1 MSSCGCLRLVLAKLV
16 DRRASSC
23 HHHCMC
29 LDRSVSSYDR
39 HCIALAE
46 LLDRSMPSCIVC
58 HHCIVL
64 VQLLEKSASSCHRHC
79 MCLDRSVSSFC
90 HHCIALAQLLN
101 RGVPSCYHHSFTLA
115 QLLDRCA
122 VLKSRAVWLPPLHCA
137 CTVVGQNCITLPPA
151 VRVLAQLL
159 DRTASPCHQQCVCLH
174 SYGKCMF
181 CCCRHQDDRAARGGD
196 EGVCGTECRSEN
208 DFPEG
213 TS

>member
-101 RGVPSCYHHSFTLA
+101 RGVPSCYHHCITLA
-115 QLLDRCA
+115 QLLDRS
-122 VLKSRAVWLPPLHCA
+122 VLSGCHHCIA
-137 CTVVGQNCITLPPA
+137 
-151 VRVLAQLL
+151 LAQLL
-159 DRTASPCHQQCVCLH
+159 DRTASPCHSSACTCTVMGSACSAAAAIKMIGLHGVETRECVEL
-174 SYGKCMF
+174 SAGRKTTF
-181 CCCRHQDDRAARGGD
+181 LRAPAEDG
-196 EGVCGTECRSEN
+196 S
-208 DFPEG
+208 PQL
-213 TS
+213 

>member
-101 RGVPSCYHHSFTLA
+101 RGVPSCYHHCITLA
-115 QLLDRCA
+115 QLLDRS
-122 VLKSRAVWLPPLHCA
+122 VLSGCHHCIA
-137 CTVVGQNCITLPPA
+137 
-151 VRVLAQLL
+151 LAQLL
-159 DRTASPCHQQCVCLH
+159 DRSASPCHQQCVYLH